1 MQYAKFTFNP
11 FQENTFVLWDETQK
25 CIIVDPG
32 CYQPTEFQELTSFIT
47 KQGLEPVGI
56 LNTHC
61 HIDHMLGVSDLQEQY
76 GIPFTCHKLE
86 QLNLD
91 RLNFQADMFGI
102 KLRGAVPEMDTL
114 IEESAMFSFGNTR
127 LQTLFVPG
135 HSPGHL
141 AFFNKEEQILVG
153 GDVLFYES
161 IGRTDLPGCNH
172 QDLIDSIQQKLFV
185 LPNETV
191 VLPGHMQNTTIGH
204 EKEFNPFLK

>member
-32 CYQPTEFQELTSFIT
+32 CYQPTELQELTSFIT

-91 RLNFQADMFGI
+91 RLTFQADMFGI
-102 KLRGAVPEMDTL
+102 KLRGVVPEMDTL
-114 IEESAMFSFGNTR
+114 IEESAVFSFGNTR